1 MNYHLLTQ
9 ESYKILR
16 DRIQQMVWPT
26 GFSVFRKRQYTIPSP
41 KMRERLEEALD
52 TISKLATQKTPVD
65 LWKSLLLCKVQGA
78 RCKVQGARCKVQGAR
93 CKVQGARCKVQ
104 GAVNVPRGYQGLTA
118 DVTSGLCGLGG
129 NAKNTLLDLASL

>member
-78 RCKVQGARCKVQGAR
+78 
-93 CKVQGARCKVQ
+93 
-104 GAVNVPRGYQGLTA
+104 VNVPRGYQGLTA

-129 NAKNTLLDLASL
+129 SNAKNTLLDLASL